1 MKRGFVLLLIPC
13 ILTLAGCLPSFQR
26 PAPPLEAKKALLP
39 PVDESLVKERVRHLK
54 ELMERKDLT
63 PPETRIFND
72 LLNTYQSMTHTPSAL
87 GEREYYRTTIRRLF
101 QSLSSLED
109 LYVSQRPPLGKEE
122 ASVVRLFSEKTH
134 EVLDAYLSGNY
145 KAVIDKCIDLKDTF
159 GPYALT
165 PEVGLVFA
173 LSLAEQGM
181 VKDAIAIG
189 EQIANRLQTR
199 PDLMALRSHLVKWHL
214 DLGDKDGAV
223 RNYEKLTDLLDE
235 KRMAAQGLAAVI
247 GQRGA
252 AKEKEGEQKGQP
264 IAPAKPSV
272 SEPVQAAGVPPLEE
286 FLTQIRQ
293 LMAERK
299 FELARDLIK
308 KRRHRTI
315 SQKELARLEETLK
328 EVDQQEDLFLQQ
340 RISELSIQSKSL
352 KEAEA
357 LIEKEHYDEAL
368 TKLDR
373 TFAEHGENA
382 EVSALRDKAIEG
394 IINRERNKAAK
405 LFLAA
410 KNSPD
415 PVKKERY
422 LRSCL
427 EILKALVDKYPS
439 SPLILKVKDHIQR
452 VTEELEKLG

>member
-1 MKRGFVLLLIPC
+1 MKKGFVLLLIAC
-13 ILTLAGCLPSFQR
+13 LWTLAGCLPLSQR
-26 PAPPLEAKKALLP
+26 PAPSLETKKALLL

-63 PPETRIFND
+63 PSETHLFNN
-72 LLNTYQSMTHTPSAL
+72 LLNTYQAMVHPPSVPA
-87 GEREYYRTTIRRLF
+87 EREYYRTTIRRLF
-101 QSLSSLED
+101 QFLSSLED
-109 LYVSQRPPLGKEE
+109 LYVSQRPSPGKEE
-122 ASVVRLFSEKTH
+122 ASVIRVFSEKTH

-199 PDLMALRSHLVKWHL
+199 PDLVALRAHLVKWHL
-214 DLGDKDGAV
+214 ELGDKDGAV

-235 KRMAAQGLAAVI
+235 KRMAAQGLAVVI
-247 GQRGA
+247 GQRGP
-252 AKEKEGEQKGQP
+252 AKEKQGEQKGQA
-264 IAPAKPSV
+264 IAPAEPSV
-272 SEPVQAAGVPPLEE
+272 SESIQAAGMPPLEE
-286 FLTQIRQ
+286 FLAQIRQ
-293 LMAERK
+293 LMAERR
-299 FELARDLIK
+299 FEFARDLIK
-308 KRRHRTI
+308 KRRHHTI
-315 SQKELARLEETLK
+315 SQKELVRLEEALK

-340 RISELSIQSKSL
+340 RISELSTQSKSL
-352 KEAEA
+352 KEVEA
-357 LIEKEHYDEAL
+357 LIEKEHYEEAL

-373 TFAEHGENA
+373 IFAEHSENA
-382 EVSALRDKAIEG
+382 EASLLRDKAIEG

-410 KNSPD
+410 KNSLD

-439 SPLILKVKDHIQR
+439 SSLILKVKDHIQK